1 MRLLAPPWRS
11 IANSAAA
18 SWMPCTKRRSRLS
31 LRSGASHTSVKWNC
45 RFCTRATVN
54 TAYRADFI
62 CFDAV
67 VVEIKA
73 NVKLSGAEE
82 AQIINYLK
90 ATGYRVGLLL
100 NFGSESLQY
109 ERFVI

>member
-1 MRLLAPPWRS
+1 VPPWRS

-18 SWMPCTKRRSRLS
+18 SWSLCTKKRSRLN
-31 LRSGASHTSVKWNC
+31 LRQERVPHQREVELPVLYKDQRLN
-45 RFCTRATVN
+45 TV
-54 TAYRADFI
+54 YRADFI

-73 NVKLSGAEE
+73 IAKLSGAEE

-90 ATGYRVGLLL
+90 ATGYRVGLLP

-109 ERFVI
+109 EGLVF